1 MMRECSVK
9 CRMAWS
15 CGAGVFSGEHILFS
29 GSEQQEVQQQLRLVI
44 SDAHQH
50 DTWECRA
57 RESPPTADSHALR
70 AAEAC
75 VRARMYLK
83 SSKEHLGVG
92 GWGTAPCP
100 PSGRGGELPGMIP
113 SSSNR
118 SGKRRKNVISCHFV
132 NLWTQTFSFSS
143 LFACLICPLS
153 EQTRWTSTEEEKCP
167 AGGDSGGLWR
177 GFRLQ
182 RSKCVCVWQNHTQ
195 SFLLA
200 LITFQ

>member
-1 MMRECSVK
+1 MIHGNVGQGNLLLPLTHMPCELPR
-9 CRMAWS
+9 RA
-15 CGAGVFSGEHILFS
+15 CG
-29 GSEQQEVQQQLRLVI
+29 
-44 SDAHQH
+44 
-50 DTWECRA
+50 RA
-57 RESPPTADSHALR
+57 CIWR
-70 AAEAC
+70 AA
-75 VRARMYLK
+75 K
-83 SSKEHLGVG
+83 SIW
-92 GWGTAPCP
+92 GWGGGGLLLVHPVE
-100 PSGRGGELPGMIP
+100 GGGELPGMIP

-118 SGKRRKNVISCHFV
+118 SGKRKKNVISCHFV